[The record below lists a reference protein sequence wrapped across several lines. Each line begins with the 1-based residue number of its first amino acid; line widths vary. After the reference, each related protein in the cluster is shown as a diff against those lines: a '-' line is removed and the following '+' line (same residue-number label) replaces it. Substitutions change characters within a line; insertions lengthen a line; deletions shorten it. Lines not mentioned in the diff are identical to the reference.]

1 MDGKAVGRLGG
12 WADAPWGWRC
22 LSGVAAAV
30 HQSPVRPSARP
41 PVRLMTMALLA
52 TIALSACREDAVRPT
67 MTVTAADSADQVL
80 EGMEHL
86 ITNDGVRRTKV
97 IADTAYLYEATQLAR
112 LKVVT
117 STFFSTSGIETST
130 ITADSGTYQMRDGS
144 MSAWG
149 HVVAVTPDGRKLRS
163 AELRY
168 DARTQKISSDKPF
181 IYDKADQHLE
191 GNGFISDPDFRNVVT
206 RQPRGGQEGG
216 PAGGGSVLPGQ

>member
-1 MDGKAVGRLGG
+1 MGGK
-12 WADAPWGWRC
+12 
-22 LSGVAAAV
+22 
-30 HQSPVRPSARP
+30 
-41 PVRLMTMALLA
+41 VRLPLFLLA
-52 TIALSACREDAVRPT
+52 LGMLPACREDAVRPT

-97 IADTAYLYEATQLAR
+97 VADTAYLYEATQLAR
-112 LKVVT
+112 LKVVK
-117 STFFSTSGIETST
+117 STFFNTSGIETST

-149 HVVAVTPDGRKLRS
+149 HVVAVTPDGRTLRS

-191 GNGFISDPDFRNVVT
+191 GNGFVSDPDFRNVVT
-206 RQPRGGQEGG
+206 RQPRGGQNGG
-216 PAGGGSVLPGQ
+216 PSGVGGLLPGQ

>member
-1 MDGKAVGRLGG
+1 MGDRAIFSLLVLGLG
-12 WADAPWGWRC
+12 
-22 LSGVAAAV
+22 
-30 HQSPVRPSARP
+30 
-41 PVRLMTMALLA
+41 MT
-52 TIALSACREDAVRPT
+52 SACKEDAVRPT
-67 MTVTAADSADQVL
+67 MSVTAADSADQVL

-86 ITNDGVRRTKV
+86 ITNDGVRRTRV

-117 STFFSTSGIETST
+117 STFYNTNGNETST
-130 ITADSGTYQMRDGS
+130 ITADSGNYQMRDGS

-149 HVVAVTPDGRKLRS
+149 NVVAITPDGRKLRS

-168 DARTQKISSDKPF
+168 DARSQKISSDKPF

-206 RQPRGGQEGG
+206 KQPRGGQKGG
-216 PAGGGSVLPGQ
+216 PAGVGGLLPGQ

>member
-1 MDGKAVGRLGG
+1 MGGKAAGRQGG
-12 WADAPWGWRC
+12 RAGSDQEREGASWA
-22 LSGVAAAV
+22 LAV
-30 HQSPVRPSARP
+30 PVRGPFPPS
-41 PVRLMTMALLA
+41 RLS
-52 TIALSACREDAVRPT
+52 ALSLLLVGLSMLPACKEDAVRPT

-97 IADTAYLYEATQLAR
+97 VADTAYLYEATQLAR

-117 STFFSTSGIETST
+117 STFYSTSGLETST
-130 ITADSGTYQMRDGS
+130 ITADSGIYQMRDGS

-181 IYDKADQHLE
+181 IYDRADQHLE
-191 GNGFISDPDFRNVVT
+191 GNGFISDPDFHDVVT
-206 RQPRGGQEGG
+206 QQPRGGQQGG
-216 PAGGGSVLPGQ
+216 PSGGGLLPGQ

>member
-1 MDGKAVGRLGG
+1 MGGNAVGRLGG
-12 WADAPWGWRC
+12 SAVRHAGRGASCVAVAPCQPPNRPTA
-22 LSGVAAAV
+22 LS
-30 HQSPVRPSARP
+30 
-41 PVRLMTMALLA
+41 LLVLGLCA
-52 TIALSACREDAVRPT
+52 ISACREDAVRPT

-181 IYDKADQHLE
+181 TYDKADQHLE
-191 GNGFISDPDFRNVVT
+191 GNGFVSDPDFRNVVT
-206 RQPRGGQEGG
+206 RQPRGGQQGG
-216 PAGGGSVLPGQ
+216 VTGGGVLPGQ